1 MEMRTGVHLSESM
14 TTRLTAAA
22 TRTGVTK
29 SELIEAALDRFLE
42 PDSAGEHSA
51 IVTGLTKLNDQID
64 RLSADLKTVNEVVAH
79 HARFHL
85 AIAPPLAKSE
95 QNIASQVGS
104 ERFEQF
110 AAQVGRRVEQGTSL
124 LQETMNQRAVAN
136 KDRFA
141 RDLTAGAAHSTNYTE
156 RDRRPSDRVDAATRS
171 TPGYIERFIGA
182 DTTPFSRPPTP
193 SHSSVSPP
201 AVAGVIGGV
210 ALIVR
215 VFLPFAVG
223 YYLSYLFRTI
233 NALIAAPL
241 TLELGLDAG
250 DLGFL
255 TSAYFLT
262 FAAAQIPIG
271 ILLDRYGPRQ
281 IQSVL
286 LIVAAV
292 GAALFAVSDNL
303 LVLFVGRALL
313 GLGVAASLTAGLK
326 ALVLYFPKDGLPF
339 LNGLMVMV
347 GGLGAL
353 TATSPTQ
360 LLLTWMGWRTLF
372 ALLAVVTASCSALI
386 YLLVPES
393 ASTTPSMRGTA
404 MAGLRKIYTDPH
416 FWRLAPLSATS
427 VGTAWA
433 LHGLWAAQWLAD
445 VDGLD
450 RAAVVQHLFVMAAA
464 LSLGALSLGVLAD
477 RLRRYGIGTE
487 ALLAIVGLLF
497 IAIQFAIVL
506 RCPMSSYVLW
516 AAVAVVGAATVL
528 SYAILAA
535 YFPKELAGR
544 ANAALNV
551 FHIGGAFVLQ
561 SATGIVLAQWRPVA
575 GHYPAI
581 AYQTAFALN
590 LGLQIVA
597 WIWFSFSWMFHPSS
611 AVRKRRV
618 AANREPEKP
627 RGV

>member
-1 MEMRTGVHLSESM
+1 M
-14 TTRLTAAA
+14 
-22 TRTGVTK
+22 
-29 SELIEAALDRFLE
+29 
-42 PDSAGEHSA
+42 
-51 IVTGLTKLNDQID
+51 
-64 RLSADLKTVNEVVAH
+64 
-79 HARFHL
+79 
-85 AIAPPLAKSE
+85 
-95 QNIASQVGS
+95 
-104 ERFEQF
+104 
-110 AAQVGRRVEQGTSL
+110 
-124 LQETMNQRAVAN
+124 
-136 KDRFA
+136 
-141 RDLTAGAAHSTNYTE
+141 
-156 RDRRPSDRVDAATRS
+156 
-171 TPGYIERFIGA
+171 
-182 DTTPFSRPPTP
+182 
-193 SHSSVSPP
+193 
-201 AVAGVIGGV
+201 
-210 ALIVR
+210 R

-286 LIVAAV
+286 LVVAAV

-326 ALVLYFPKDGLPF
+326 ALVLSFPKDRLPF

-404 MAGLRKIYTDPH
+404 MAGLRKIYTDSH

-450 RAAVVQHLFVMAAA
+450 RAGVVQHLFVMAAA
-464 LSLGALSLGVLAD
+464 LSLGALLLGVLAD
-477 RLRRYGIGTE
+477 RLRRYGIGPE

-497 IAIQFAIVL
+497 IATELAIIL

-516 AAVAVVGAATVL
+516 GAVAVVGAATVL
-528 SYAILAA
+528 SYAILAD

-561 SATGIVLAQWRPVA
+561 SATGIVLEQWRPVA

-597 WIWFSFSWMFHPSS
+597 WIWFSFSWS
-611 AVRKRRV
+611 
-618 AANREPEKP
+618 REP
-627 RGV
+627 R